1 MALLQMKFWTISIT
15 SV

>member
-15 SV
+15 SG